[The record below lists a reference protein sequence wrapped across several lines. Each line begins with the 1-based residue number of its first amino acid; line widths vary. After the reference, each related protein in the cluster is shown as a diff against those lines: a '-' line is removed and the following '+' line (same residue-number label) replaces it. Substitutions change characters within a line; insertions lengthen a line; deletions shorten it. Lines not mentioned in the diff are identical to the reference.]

1 MRKAIIVYY
10 FGAAGRKVKIFTFEV
25 NQTFI
30 YFNET
35 SNRRRLYAYYN
46 VGRSILIRRTNIRE
60 DVKVKSRIRDN
71 RVRHYTNV
79 HNQEKQRRI

>member
-1 MRKAIIVYY
+1 MQKAIIVCY
-10 FGAAGRKVKIFTFEV
+10 FERPFKVKIFTFEV

-35 SNRRRLYAYYN
+35 LDRWRLYAYYN
-46 VGRSILIRRTNIRE
+46 VDRSILIRRTNIRE

-79 HNQEKQRRI
+79 HIQEKQRRI